1 MPSRIVQTLD
11 PRHDPV
17 LLSRSGLT
25 AEAEPV
31 VHLTVGKTTKGVA
44 RTPEELLAA
53 IQSIE
58 QERRRSLR

>member
-1 MPSRIVQTLD
+1 VW
-11 PRHDPV
+11 
-17 LLSRSGLT
+17 
-25 AEAEPV
+25 
-31 VHLTVGKTTKGVA
+31 LTVGKTTKGVA